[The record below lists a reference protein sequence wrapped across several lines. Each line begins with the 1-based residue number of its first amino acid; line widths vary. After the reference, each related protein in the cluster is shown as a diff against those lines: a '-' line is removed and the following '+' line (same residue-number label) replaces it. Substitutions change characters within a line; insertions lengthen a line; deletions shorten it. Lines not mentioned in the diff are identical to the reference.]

1 MQQIMACSGFALTNG
16 RVKSVIYKKCTSYH
30 DDEV

>member
-16 RVKSVIYKKCTSYH
+16 RVKSVIYKKCIRII
-30 DDEV
+30 E